1 MAFSVALEE
10 GHKEES
16 MQASSNGPTEP
27 PPAQFNEIS
36 QSDNGMGAV
45 ATLITSQLQVT
56 NDDAK
61 VSSRCKKSKV

>member
-16 MQASSNGPTEP
+16 MQVSSNGPAEP
-27 PPAQFNEIS
+27 PPAQSNEIS
-36 QSDNGMGAV
+36 QSDNGLGAV